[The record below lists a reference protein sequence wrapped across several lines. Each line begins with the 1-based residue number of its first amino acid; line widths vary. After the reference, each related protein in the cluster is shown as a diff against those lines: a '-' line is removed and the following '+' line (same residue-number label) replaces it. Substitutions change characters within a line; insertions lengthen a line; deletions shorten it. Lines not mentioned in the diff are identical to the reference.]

1 MASASFSV
9 RLVSVF
15 AVSGLSLSIVAC
27 GINVKERDNGK
38 GDKDVTIQ
46 SPVANMHV
54 GKDVKGS
61 DTGIAVYPG
70 AKLVEKDDDN
80 GSDRANVNISTP
92 FFGLKLVVV
101 KYVSDDAPQKLVDF
115 YTNDLKR
122 YGTILHC
129 NKSGSDADWH
139 IGYDSHDNG
148 SHDKSSRGDQLSCSG
163 DGKGDT
169 VELKVGSN
177 NNAHV
182 VAITPKGKGAEFAL
196 VYVHARSDNDSTI

>member
-1 MASASFSV
+1 MASASFPARVLSTLGV
-9 RLVSVF
+9 CS
-15 AVSGLSLSIVAC
+15 LSLCLAAC
-27 GINVKERDNGK
+27 GINVKEKDNGK

-46 SPVANMHV
+46 SPVANLHV
-54 GKDVKGS
+54 GKDVKGA

-70 AKLVEKDDDN
+70 AKLVEKDDDG

-101 KYVSDDAPQKLVDF
+101 KYASGDAPQKLVDF
-115 YTNDLKR
+115 YANDLKR
-122 YGTILHC
+122 YGKILQC
-129 NKSGSDADWH
+129 NKSSSDADWH
-139 IGYDSHDNG
+139 VGIDSHDKPG
-148 SHDKSSRGDQLSCSG
+148 HSGQLSCRG

-169 VELKVGSN
+169 VELKAGSS

-196 VYVHARSDNDSTI
+196 VYVHARSDNGSTI

>member
-1 MASASFSV
+1 MASAKLPA
-9 RLVSVF
+9 RLLAAL
-15 AVSGLSLSIVAC
+15 AVSGLSLGLAAC
-27 GINVKERDNGK
+27 GINVKEKDNGK
-38 GDKDVTIQ
+38 GDKDVTIE
-46 SPVANMHV
+46 SPVANLHV
-54 GKDVKGS
+54 GKDVKGA

-70 AKLVEKDDDN
+70 AKLVEKDDG

-101 KYVSDDAPQKLVDF
+101 KYASDDPPQKLVDF
-115 YTNDLKR
+115 YSSDLKR
-122 YGTILHC
+122 YGKILQCH
-129 NKSGSDADWH
+129 KSGSDADWH
-139 IGYDSHDNG
+139 VGIH
-148 SHDKSSRGDQLSCSG
+148 SHDKPGQSDQLTCSG
-163 DGKGDT
+163 DDKGDT

>member
-1 MASASFSV
+1 VASAKFPAPWLSA
-9 RLVSVF
+9 L
-15 AVSGLSLSIVAC
+15 AVSGLSLGLAAC
-27 GINVKERDNGK
+27 GINVKEKDNGK

-46 SPVANMHV
+46 SPVANLHV
-54 GKDVKGS
+54 GKDVKGA

-70 AKLVEKDDDN
+70 AKLVEKDDG

-101 KYVSDDAPQKLVDF
+101 KYASDDPPQKLVDF
-115 YTNDLKR
+115 YSHDLKR
-122 YGTILHC
+122 YGKILQCH
-129 NKSGSDADWH
+129 KSGSDADWH
-139 IGYDSHDNG
+139 VGIDSHDKPG
-148 SHDKSSRGDQLSCSG
+148 HSDQLTCSG
-163 DGKGDT
+163 DDKGDT

>member
-1 MASASFSV
+1 MASAKFPAPWLSA
-9 RLVSVF
+9 L
-15 AVSGLSLSIVAC
+15 AVSGLSLGLAAC
-27 GINVKERDNGK
+27 GINVKEKDNGK

-46 SPVANMHV
+46 SPVANLHV
-54 GKDVKGS
+54 GKDVKGA

-70 AKLVEKDDDN
+70 AKLVEKDDG

-101 KYVSDDAPQKLVDF
+101 KYASDDPPQKLVDF
-115 YTNDLKR
+115 YSHDLKR
-122 YGTILHC
+122 YGKILQCH
-129 NKSGSDADWH
+129 KSGSDADWH
-139 IGYDSHDNG
+139 VGIDSHDKPG
-148 SHDKSSRGDQLSCSG
+148 HSDQLTCSG
-163 DGKGDT
+163 DDKGDT

>member
-1 MASASFSV
+1 MVSANFPV
-9 RLVSVF
+9 RLLSAL
-15 AVSGLSLSIVAC
+15 AVSGLSLSIAAC
-27 GINVKERDNGK
+27 GINVREKDNGK

-46 SPVANMHV
+46 SPVANLHV

-61 DTGIAVYPG
+61 DTGITVYPG
-70 AKLVEKDDDN
+70 AKLVEKDDDG

-101 KYVSDDAPQKLVDF
+101 KYASDDAPQKLVDF

-139 IGYDSHDNG
+139 VGID
-148 SHDKSSRGDQLSCSG
+148 SHDKSNHGDQLSCSG

>member
-1 MASASFSV
+1 MASVKFPA
-9 RLVSVF
+9 RLLS
-15 AVSGLSLSIVAC
+15 AVVISGLSLTFAAC
-27 GINVKERDNGK
+27 GIHVKEKDNGH
-38 GDKDVTIQ
+38 GDKDVSIQ

-61 DTGIAVYPG
+61 DTGISVYPG
-70 AKLVEKDDDN
+70 ARLVEKDDDH

-101 KYVSDDAPQKLVDF
+101 KYASDDAPQKIVDF
-115 YTNDLKR
+115 YASDLKR
-122 YGTILHC
+122 YGKILQC
-129 NKSGSDADWH
+129 NKSGSDDDWH
-139 IGYDSHDNG
+139 MRMDF
-148 SHDKSSRGDQLSCSG
+148 HDKSDHSDKLSCSG

-177 NNAHV
+177 NHAHV

-196 VYVHARSDNDSTI
+196 VYVDARSDNDSTI

>member
-1 MASASFSV
+1 VASAKFPAPWLSA
-9 RLVSVF
+9 L
-15 AVSGLSLSIVAC
+15 AVSGLSLGLAAC
-27 GINVKERDNGK
+27 GINVKEKDNGK

-46 SPVANMHV
+46 SPVANLHV
-54 GKDVKGS
+54 GKDVKGA

-70 AKLVEKDDDN
+70 AKLVEKDDG

-101 KYVSDDAPQKLVDF
+101 KYASDDPPQKLVDF
-115 YTNDLKR
+115 YSHDLKR
-122 YGTILHC
+122 YGKILQCH
-129 NKSGSDADWH
+129 KSGSDADWH
-139 IGYDSHDNG
+139 VGIDSR
-148 SHDKSSRGDQLSCSG
+148 DKPGHSDQLTCSG
-163 DGKGDT
+163 DDKGDT

>member
-1 MASASFSV
+1 MASTNFPV
-9 RLVSVF
+9 RLLSAL
-15 AVSGLSLSIVAC
+15 AVSGLALSIAAC
-27 GINVKERDNGK
+27 GINVKEKDNGK

-46 SPVANMHV
+46 SPVANLHV
-54 GKDVKGS
+54 GKDVQGA

-70 AKLVEKDDDN
+70 AKLVEKDDDG

-101 KYVSDDAPQKLVDF
+101 KYSSDDTPQKLVDF
-115 YTNDLKR
+115 YANDLKR
-122 YGTILHC
+122 YGKILQC

-139 IGYDSHDNG
+139 VGVD
-148 SHDKSSRGDQLSCSG
+148 SHDKSNSDQLTCSG

-177 NNAHV
+177 NNAHI
-182 VAITPKGKGAEFAL
+182 VAITPKGNGVEFAL
-196 VYVHARSDNDSTI
+196 VYVHARSDNDNTI

>member
-1 MASASFSV
+1 MASANFLA
-9 RLVSVF
+9 RLLLALTVTT
-15 AVSGLSLSIVAC
+15 LSLCLSAC
-27 GINVKERDNGK
+27 GINVKEKDKGK

-46 SPVANMHV
+46 SPVARLHV
-54 GKDVKGS
+54 GKDVQGA

-70 AKLVEKDDDN
+70 AKLVEKDDDG

-101 KYVSDDAPQKLVDF
+101 KYVSDDTPQKLVDF

-122 YGTILHC
+122 YGKILHC
-129 NKSGSDADWH
+129 NKSGTDADWH
-139 IGYDSHDNG
+139 VGIDSHDKANHAG
-148 SHDKSSRGDQLSCSG
+148 QLTCSG

>member
-1 MASASFSV
+1 MASTNSPI
-9 RLVSVF
+9 RLLSAF
-15 AVSGLSLSIVAC
+15 AVSGLSLCIAC
-27 GINVKERDNGK
+27 GINVKEKDNGK

-46 SPVANMHV
+46 SPVANMHI

-61 DTGIAVYPG
+61 DTGISIYPG
-70 AKLVEKDDDN
+70 AKLVEKDDDH

-101 KYVSDDAPQKLVDF
+101 KYISDDAPQKLVDF

-139 IGYDSHDNG
+139 VGIDSN
-148 SHDKSSRGDQLSCSG
+148 DKSSHGEKLSCSG

>member
-1 MASASFSV
+1 MASANFPLRLFSAV
-9 RLVSVF
+9 
-15 AVSGLSLSIVAC
+15 AVSGLSLSIAAC
-27 GINVKERDNGK
+27 GINVKEKDNGK

-61 DTGIAVYPG
+61 DTGISVYPG
-70 AKLVEKDDDN
+70 AKLVEKDDDH

-92 FFGLKLVVV
+92 FFGLRLVVV
-101 KYVSDDAPQKLVDF
+101 KYVSDDPPQKLVDF
-115 YTNDLKR
+115 YSNDLKR
-122 YGTILHC
+122 YGAILQC

-139 IGYDSHDNG
+139 VGID
-148 SHDKSSRGDQLSCSG
+148 SHDKSSRGDKLSCSG

-196 VYVHARSDNDSTI
+196 VYVRARSDNDSTI

>member
-1 MASASFSV
+1 MASAKLPA
-9 RLVSVF
+9 RLLSAF
-15 AVSGLSLSIVAC
+15 ALSGLSLGLAAC
-27 GINVKERDNGK
+27 GINVKEKDNGK

-46 SPVANMHV
+46 SSVANLHV
-54 GKDVKGS
+54 GKDVKGA

-70 AKLVEKDDDN
+70 AKLVEKDDG

-101 KYVSDDAPQKLVDF
+101 KYASDDAPQKLVDF

-122 YGTILHC
+122 YGKILQC

-139 IGYDSHDNG
+139 VGIDSHDKQG
-148 SHDKSSRGDQLSCSG
+148 HGDQLSCSG
-163 DGKGDT
+163 DGKGNT

>member
-1 MASASFSV
+1 MASAKFPARLLAALSV
-9 RLVSVF
+9 S
-15 AVSGLSLSIVAC
+15 ALSLGLAAC
-27 GINVKERDNGK
+27 GINVKEKDNGK

-46 SPVANMHV
+46 SPVANLHV
-54 GKDVKGS
+54 GKDVKGA

-70 AKLVEKDDDN
+70 ARLIEKDDDGS

-101 KYVSDDAPQKLVDF
+101 KYASDDPPQKLVDF
-115 YTNDLKR
+115 YSSDLKR
-122 YGTILHC
+122 YGKILQCH
-129 NKSGSDADWH
+129 KSGSDGDWH
-139 IGYDSHDNG
+139 LGTDSHDKPG
-148 SHDKSSRGDQLSCSG
+148 HSDQLTCRGD
-163 DGKGDT
+163 DKGDT

-196 VYVHARSDNDSTI
+196 VYVHARSDDDSTI